1 MSLPLV
7 HVRSVTIDICAQ
19 AQKLNPPIR
28 PASCFQQ
35 CEFTVKKLKVDLTQE
50 NVISVAL
57 WFHLGPGSGPPP
69 VAMVKGYTPF
79 PVKNS
84 SKT

>member
-1 MSLPLV
+1 MLP
-7 HVRSVTIDICAQ
+7 RNEAIRR
-19 AQKLNPPIR
+19 KLAYGILI
-28 PASCFQQ
+28 ASAPLYHC
-35 CEFTVKKLKVDLTQE
+35 KKLKVDLTQE
-50 NVISVAL
+50 NVVSVAL